1 MNKKATFA
9 KRQRETD
16 LKEAAKRKEERRVER
31 RNSRPAGQKGPA
43 IDWGAATT
51 VIPDGVA
58 PEGAIPAPDPNADP
72 TTTTTPPATD
82 DTDNK

>member
-58 PEGAIPAPDPNADP
+58 PEGAIPAADP
-72 TTTTTPPATD
+72 TTETQTTPSTD
-82 DTDNK
+82 DTDSE

>member
-58 PEGAIPAPDPNADP
+58 PEGAIPAAAEP
-72 TTTTTPPATD
+72 TTGDTTTPAATD
-82 DTDNK
+82 DTDSE